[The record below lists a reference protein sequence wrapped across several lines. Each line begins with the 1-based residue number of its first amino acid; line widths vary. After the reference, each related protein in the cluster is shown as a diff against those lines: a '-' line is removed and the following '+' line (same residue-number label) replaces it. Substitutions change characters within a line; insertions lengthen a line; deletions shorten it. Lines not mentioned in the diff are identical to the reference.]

1 MTKMY
6 MSIDADIDKSLVH
19 IFYTTIMR
27 QMGFP
32 MSFSTGRGSRKD
44 LDKRW
49 DSRCL
54 FLGLA
59 GYTSRWML
67 KCAEIN
73 MRRRIFASRK
83 ARPEDADPS
92 TKLKLMSFP
101 VSGLSRPPLLLTRV
115 RHSSSPLRRPRLLG
129 NWYALL
135 AALLTSRASGGSCA
149 HRGPEFLL
157 RSNLSLVLRLCV
169 LLQERIPVP
178 FHAIRCYRR
187 YDINMKLTVSEK

>member
-1 MTKMY
+1 
-6 MSIDADIDKSLVH
+6 MSIDVDIDMSLVH

-32 MSFSTGRGSRKD
+32 LLHSQRGRGNRKA

-49 DSRCL
+49 DSQCS
-54 FLGLA
+54 FLGFA
-59 GYTSRWML
+59 GYMSRWML

-73 MRRRIFASRK
+73 MRRRVFASRK

-101 VSGLSRPPLLLTRV
+101 VSGLSQPPLLLTRV

-129 NWYALL
+129 N
-135 AALLTSRASGGSCA
+135 
-149 HRGPEFLL
+149 
-157 RSNLSLVLRLCV
+157 
-169 LLQERIPVP
+169 
-178 FHAIRCYRR
+178 
-187 YDINMKLTVSEK
+187 